1 MERPRTYSFP
11 TSILILLTILSIFFI
26 LGWFIGGCTSEK
38 EEVIRERIIRDT
50 TTLIKVDTITFTKVV
65 EVERVRVDTVYYRLD
80 DGKDVSIPIDEYR
93 FTKDG
98 VYDITARG
106 YGVTLPSVTVF
117 PTTETKYITNTIERE
132 VLVRKWDFYLG
143 GGIYGFSNKVAPMVG
158 LCVKTPN
165 RWLLSANV
173 GICDNKFAYGASV
186 YYRLGKK

>member
-65 EVERVRVDTVYYRLD
+65 EVERVRVDTVFYRLD
-80 DGKDVSIPIDEYR
+80 DGKDVAIPIDEYR

-106 YGVTLPSVTVF
+106 YRVRLPSVTVF
-117 PTTETKYITNTIERE
+117 LTTETKTRTNRRERGVE
-132 VLVRKWDFYLG
+132 ARK
-143 GGIYGFSNKVAPMVG
+143 
-158 LCVKTPN
+158 
-165 RWLLSANV
+165 
-173 GICDNKFAYGASV
+173 GA
-186 YYRLGKK
+186 L

>member
-11 TSILILLTILSIFFI
+11 TSILILLIILSIFFV

-65 EVERVRVDTVYYRLD
+65 EVERVRVDTVFYRLD
-80 DGKDVSIPIDEYR
+80 DGKDVAIPIDEYR

-143 GGIYGFSNKVAPMVG
+143 GGIYGFNNKVAPMVG

-186 YYRLGKK
+186 Y